1 MDGSAAFRELLR
13 GDDVILAPG
22 AFDGLSACLVESAG
36 FPAVYASGGA
46 IARSIGLPDLG
57 LLGMA
62 EIVVRLREIVGSVGI
77 PVIADADTGYG
88 GALNTWRTVRTYAE
102 AGVAALHIEDQVFPK
117 RCGHFEGKAVVPVR
131 EFVDKIR
138 AASDA
143 AEGGIA
149 VIARTDAIAVEGFEA
164 AMDRAAAYAEAGAD
178 ILFLEAPES
187 EEQVEEIARR
197 LPQPK
202 LINMTL
208 GGKSP
213 VLPLNRLARLG
224 FRVVIVPSDLQRM
237 AIRSMQRV
245 LDVIKRDGNGGA
257 LADEMASFAERDA
270 VVDTADFLDLDG
282 RYDGREIRK
291 EKEEK

>member
-1 MDGSAAFRELLR
+1 MHAAAAFRQLLD

-22 AFDGLSACLVESAG
+22 AFDGLSARLVKSAG

-46 IARSIGLPDLG
+46 MARSIGLPDLG

-62 EIVVRLREIVGSVGI
+62 EIVVRLREIVGAVGV

-88 GALNTWRTVRTYAE
+88 GALNTWRAVRTYAE
-102 AGVAALHIEDQVFPK
+102 VGVAALHIEDQVFPK

-131 EFVDKIR
+131 EFVNKIR

-143 AEGGIA
+143 AAESGIA

-178 ILFLEAPES
+178 VLFLEAPES

-224 FRVVIVPSDLQRM
+224 FRVIIVPSDLQRM

-245 LDVIKRDGNGGA
+245 LEVIGRDGNGGA
-257 LADEMASFAERDA
+257 LAGEMASFNERDE
-270 VVDTADFLDLDG
+270 VVDTAGYLDLDR
-282 RYDGREIRK
+282 RYDG
-291 EKEEK
+291 

>member
-1 MDGSAAFRELLR
+1 MHAAAAFRQLLE
-13 GDDVILAPG
+13 GDEVILAPG
-22 AFDGLSACLVESAG
+22 AFDGLSARLVESAG

-46 IARSIGLPDLG
+46 MARSIGLPDLG
-57 LLGMA
+57 LLSMA
-62 EIVVRLREIVGSVGI
+62 EIVVRLREIVGAVGV

-88 GALNTWRTVRTYAE
+88 GALNTWRAVRTYAE
-102 AGVAALHIEDQVFPK
+102 VGVAALHIEDQVFPK

-131 EFVDKIR
+131 EFVNKIR

-143 AEGGIA
+143 AAESGIA

-178 ILFLEAPES
+178 VLFLEAPES
-187 EEQVEEIARR
+187 EEQIEEIARR

-257 LADEMASFAERDA
+257 LAGEMASFDERDD
-270 VVDTADFLDLDG
+270 VVDTTGYLDLDR
-282 RYDGREIRK
+282 RYDG
-291 EKEEK
+291 